1 MNQTPGKSHLTALD
15 ILLELRCWL
24 EDNVQMQAEPAIVAH
39 LPNGYLLTQA
49 DCIEAIDTLLHQLRH
64 SSRQEGTNAMRLPNP
79 FSLEETLEKLRHRLA
94 AAYNE
99 DALTLLE
106 KAITKARDDR
116 RYAKQFE
123 ETLLHG
129 STVEI
134 RECLSCFGDYFE
146 RSRDAPPYYPH
157 HDAVNGIDCA
167 LYAILFD
174 AAHPDI
180 SQKTMDTAHNERG

>member
-1 MNQTPGKSHLTALD
+1 
-15 ILLELRCWL
+15 
-24 EDNVQMQAEPAIVAH
+24 
-39 LPNGYLLTQA
+39 
-49 DCIEAIDTLLHQLRH
+49 
-64 SSRQEGTNAMRLPNP
+64 MRLPNLY
-79 FSLEETLEKLRHRLA
+79 SLEETLEKLRHRLA

-106 KAITKARDDR
+106 KAVTKARDDR
-116 RYAKQFE
+116 SYAKQFE

-134 RECLSCFGDYFE
+134 RECLSCFGGYFE

-157 HDAVNGIDCA
+157 HDAVNCIDCA

-174 AAHPDI
+174 VAHPDAARA
-180 SQKTMDTAHNERG
+180 QQ